1 MLVRCEWGEDT
12 HSGGG
17 GPLIGVQIA
26 FSLCSVFF
34 CLLARQRWPQDGVQ
48 WHLGQ
53 SRLQW

>member
-17 GPLIGVQIA
+17 GPLMGVQIA
-26 FSLCSVFF
+26 FSLCSVFS